1 MAAANQIVLF
11 TGYLAYA
18 GAPLEIEPQAKLEL
32 PGRPSSA
39 DRMAEKRRRQG
50 ADVIP
55 ILYII
60 QGVLELYSEGQCRPT
75 RLIETSII
83 GSAISTGTA
92 GTRTALLGK

>member
-1 MAAANQIVLF
+1 
-11 TGYLAYA
+11 
-18 GAPLEIEPQAKLEL
+18 
-32 PGRPSSA
+32 
-39 DRMAEKRRRQG
+39 MAEKRRRQG

-83 GSAISTGTA
+83 GSTISTGTA
-92 GTRTALLGK
+92 GTRTALLGKVASAGKTAAALLRLDKVIADIRAIVAGSPAGT